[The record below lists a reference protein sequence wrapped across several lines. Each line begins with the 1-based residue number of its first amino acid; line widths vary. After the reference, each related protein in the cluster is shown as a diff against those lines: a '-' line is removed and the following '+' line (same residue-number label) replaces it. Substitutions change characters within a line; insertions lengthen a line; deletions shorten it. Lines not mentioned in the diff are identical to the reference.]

1 MKHILPILT
10 LTTLAAAASAQ
21 AAPGLSYNNLS
32 LVYTDFDSADANGY
46 SVAAQVTLG
55 SNVLIQASSNIGGDT
70 RAPFGDAG
78 FNLNDTVTIGYIFRN
93 VIIGVDA
100 TPYIGT
106 EDTYGVLL
114 RRTLSEVAAGL
125 EVRAAYEQYQS
136 EDNNENSLFLVGL
149 GYSFN
154 KSYTVDVNYVNAE
167 GPVSDSWQIG
177 LRYNF

>member
-21 AAPGLSYNNLS
+21 AASGLSYNNLS
-32 LVYTDFDSADANGY
+32 LVYTDVDDAAGTDGY

-55 SNVLIQASSNIGGDT
+55 SNFLIQAASNIGGET
-70 RAPFGDAG
+70 RDQVNGNNDA
-78 FNLNDTVTIGYIFRN
+78 LSIGYIFKN
-93 VIIGVDA
+93 VAAGVDV

-114 RRTLSEVAAGL
+114 RRTLSEVVAGL
-125 EVRAAYEQYQS
+125 EVRAAYEQAQS
-136 EDNNENSLFLVGL
+136 EPNADNSAVLVGI
-149 GYSFN
+149 GYSFA
-154 KSYTVDVNYVNAE
+154 KSYTVDVNYINAE
-167 GPVSDSWQIG
+167 GNGDDSWQVG